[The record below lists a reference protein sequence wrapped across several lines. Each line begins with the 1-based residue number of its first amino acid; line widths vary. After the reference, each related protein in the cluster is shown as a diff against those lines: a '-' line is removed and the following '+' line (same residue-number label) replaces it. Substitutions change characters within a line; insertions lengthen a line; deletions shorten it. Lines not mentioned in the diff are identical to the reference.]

1 MPDIALP
8 FLAQG
13 WLQQALTSKLML
25 MCAGIFLVSLFILA
39 VLLRAS
45 IRLHRGRQRGA
56 SPSQAAPA
64 NAVSAPLATDT
75 SGTTT
80 VEFALVFP
88 ILLMLSLLM
97 VQAMFLMAG
106 NMYVHYAAYQ
116 AARRAIVEIPQDYTT
131 SGDYPANEYSNS
143 RGSLKHDRIHRAA
156 YLALLP
162 VAGRSPSGGGAGA
175 AGNVVDALSSHYSTY
190 GATAPNWIDRMLARK
205 VQYAADHTEIEVL
218 ETNVHPDDD
227 VTFDPLPE
235 QPYRFGLR
243 DVVTV
248 RLKHE
253 LNLGVPFAS
262 RFFADGEHGD
272 GGTGRYTVV
281 VADASLTNE
290 GVPLPLPDKP
300 KYDRITPA
308 LPTSNNQNNN
318 NPNLPGTVPL
328 PVN

>member
-13 WLQQALTSKLML
+13 WLQQALTSRLTL
-25 MCAGIFLVSLFILA
+25 MCAAIVAVSLFILA
-39 VLLRAS
+39 ILVRAS
-45 IRLHRGRQRGA
+45 IRIHRADRIDRSQPTEVKA
-56 SPSQAAPA
+56 SPASLAADA
-64 NAVSAPLATDT
+64 R
-75 SGTTT
+75 GTTT

-88 ILLMLSLLM
+88 ILLLLALLM

-116 AARRAIVEIPQDYTT
+116 AARRAIVEIPQDYTS

-143 RGSLKHDRIHRAA
+143 KGSLKYDRIHRAA

-162 VAGRSPSGGGAGA
+162 VAGRSSGGGGA

-190 GATAPNWIDRMLARK
+190 GATAPNWIDRMLAGK
-205 VQYAADHTEIEVL
+205 VAYAADHTEIEVL
-218 ETNVHPDDD
+218 ETNVEDDD

-262 RFFADGEHGD
+262 RFFADGDHGD

-308 LPTSNNQNNN
+308 LPTNNNQNNN

>member
-25 MCAGIFLVSLFILA
+25 MCGGIVVLSLFIF
-39 VLLRAS
+39 VILLRAS
-45 IRLHRGRQRGA
+45 IRIHRATPSAGTEDPHA
-56 SPSQAAPA
+56 SNLAPA
-64 NAVSAPLATDT
+64 PAPLSADAR
-75 SGTTT
+75 GTTT
-80 VEFALVFP
+80 IEFALVFP
-88 ILLMLSLLM
+88 ILLILILLM
-97 VQAMFLMAG
+97 VQAMFMMAG
-106 NMYVHYAAYQ
+106 NMYVHYAAFQ
-116 AARRAIVEIPQDYTT
+116 AARHAIVEIPQDYSL
-131 SGDYPANEYSNS
+131 SGDYPANEYANS

-162 VAGRSPSGGGAGA
+162 VAGRSQSGSARADGI
-175 AGNVVDALSSHYSTY
+175 VDALSTHYTTY
-190 GATAPNWIDRMLARK
+190 GAEKPEWIDRMLAGK

-218 ETNVHPDDD
+218 ETNVIDDD

-290 GVPLPLPDKP
+290 GVPTPLPEKP
-300 KYDRITPA
+300 KYDRTTPA
-308 LPTSNNQNNN
+308 LPTSNNNTNND
-318 NPNLPGTVPL
+318 PNLPGTVPL